1 MATNWNIC
9 GVCDNLHI
17 TKQSV
22 VWCSECDE
30 GLCEKCKEHHAV
42 SKSSKSHE
50 TVSISEYKKLPTKVL
65 EIAQTCKLHNEKFEL
80 FCKKHD
86 CPCCKKCVE
95 SHNDCK
101 SLIDIN
107 ELIKNIKTS
116 NAFYEFEQNLLEIV
130 ENIKRLNTNRKENLT
145 SLEDKKRKIETK
157 IAQTRTNF
165 NIHLD
170 KLQDGLIKELTAI
183 EEKEKRKI
191 QTLLTFLKGKKKD
204 INEFQENIASIKKHA
219 SELQTFLA
227 MKHIEKD
234 IDVEE
239 KIIQSITKTDT
250 TNQVNISC
258 QINESLKQI
267 TDSVHEFGEINVT
280 SYPCDFSIQKR
291 KERQAQ
297 IMVSLPTR
305 NIENLILSLD
315 KRINTKLSNVR
326 GCSILP
332 DGMMVFSC
340 YLQQKIRTLKS
351 NGSKDFVIKRIG
363 QTFNV
368 VNIDDGSFAVTSG
381 GSNIINLIDTKT
393 KKLKKTIQVHSNN
406 DGAVYKDGHLIYC
419 AREKGLQ
426 MISLSDESITNITY
440 NKLSIFAYVTAFGDR
455 LFYTNYDHHTVTCC
469 DYHGK
474 ILWTFHDT
482 TFLLSPLGISV
493 DNDGFV
499 YVVGGDTHSVVV
511 ISPNGKSCRQLLSS
525 DDGLNLPHVLHYDQ
539 STNKLLVANHL
550 DTAFLFDV
558 RR

>member
-9 GVCDNLHI
+9 GVCHNLHI

-22 VWCSECDE
+22 EWCSECDE

-130 ENIKRLNTNRKENLT
+130 ENIKRLNTHRKENLT

-191 QTLLTFLKGKKKD
+191 QTLLTFLKDKKKN

-267 TDSVHEFGEINVT
+267 IDSVHKFGEIYVT

-332 DGMMVFSC
+332 DSM
-340 YLQQKIRTLKS
+340 T
-351 NGSKDFVIKRIG
+351 
-363 QTFNV
+363 
-368 VNIDDGSFAVTSG
+368 
-381 GSNIINLIDTKT
+381 
-393 KKLKKTIQVHSNN
+393 
-406 DGAVYKDGHLIYC
+406 VYKDGHLIYC

-455 LFYTNYDHHTVTCC
+455 LFYTNYDHDSEICC

-499 YVVGGDTHSVVV
+499 YVVGGDTHNVVV
-511 ISPNGKSCRQLLSS
+511 ISPDGKHCRKILSS

-558 RR
+558 KR

>member
-1 MATNWNIC
+1 MAANWNIC

-30 GLCEKCKEHHAV
+30 GLCGKCKEHHAV

-50 TVSISEYKKLPTKVL
+50 TISISEYKELPTKVL
-65 EIAQTCKLHNEKFEL
+65 EIAQTCKLHNEKWY
-80 FCKKHD
+80 D
-86 CPCCKKCVE
+86 G
-95 SHNDCK
+95 
-101 SLIDIN
+101 I
-107 ELIKNIKTS
+107 
-116 NAFYEFEQNLLEIV
+116 LL
-130 ENIKRLNTNRKENLT
+130 L
-145 SLEDKKRKIETK
+145 S
-157 IAQTRTNF
+157 
-165 NIHLD
+165 
-170 KLQDGLIKELTAI
+170 
-183 EEKEKRKI
+183 
-191 QTLLTFLKGKKKD
+191 
-204 INEFQENIASIKKHA
+204 
-219 SELQTFLA
+219 
-227 MKHIEKD
+227 
-234 IDVEE
+234 
-239 KIIQSITKTDT
+239 
-250 TNQVNISC
+250 
-258 QINESLKQI
+258 
-267 TDSVHEFGEINVT
+267 
-280 SYPCDFSIQKR
+280 
-291 KERQAQ
+291 
-297 IMVSLPTR
+297 PT
-305 NIENLILSLD
+305 
-315 KRINTKLSNVR
+315 
-326 GCSILP
+326 
-332 DGMMVFSC
+332 
-340 YLQQKIRTLKS
+340 KIRTLKS
-351 NGSKDFVIKRIG
+351 NGSKDFVIKRFG

-368 VNIDDGSFAVTSG
+368 VNIDDGFIAVTSG

-482 TFLLSPLGISV
+482 TFLLSPLGIPV

-499 YVVGGDTHSVVV
+499 YVVGGKTHSVVV